1 MNRGESSVAI
11 VVPTYKQALTSDERC
26 ALEQLQRVLGR
37 YPRFF
42 VAPESLQPQYGRLSQ
57 GFGVVRFPDGYF
69 RDIAAYSRLLLSEAF
84 YAAFARYEYI
94 LIYQLD
100 AFVFADRLLEFCAKG
115 YDYIGAPIRYG
126 ASLWHFAGARVG
138 NGGLSLRRVASCQR
152 LARAFA
158 QGAMPQPLWEVLAE
172 NEDTC
177 FGWAASQTELDF
189 HVPSVKEALDF
200 AVQENVQHVYRRI
213 ASGWRPFG
221 CHGWDRFADAMW
233 RPLVASALGHPVRS
247 PLLQRGILAIN
258 ASERN
263 LRDWWR
269 AHAYLPVTYL
279 YGLVRAGHLSAA
291 AACMQRHILQC
302 GFAPME
308 YSFLRRNL
316 SDLYRHAACWPRGR
330 EARAALLTA
339 LLVALRQM
347 LYTTHGKTIDEREM
361 QRFLDLAEREQAGEP
376 ALLQLWQVY
385 RQLRERR
392 GSLIPVEPSLQA
404 DAEVSRRLRVYV
416 VMHRLVPAPVDPAY
430 APILVGPKACVAPPT
445 LLTDR
450 RGDNIAR
457 RNPFYCELTALYWA
471 WKNDDLPDYVGMCH
485 YRRYLYLPGTEGF
498 RGVLTGEHIL
508 SLMQDCD
515 ILLPEAVPLSTN
527 LATQFCEHHGKRPL
541 FALEKVMQ
549 QYAPESL
556 DAFYRVMAG
565 NKAYF
570 YNIFVMRREAF
581 AAYMTWLFPL
591 LFATEQEMGG
601 FTADGRDRYQQ
612 RLGGFLAERLLNV
625 YVVSRHMR
633 IREAALLD
641 V

>member
-57 GFGVVRFPDGYF
+57 GFGVVHFPDGYF
-69 RDIAAYSRLLLSEAF
+69 RDTAAYSRLLLSEAF

-115 YDYIGAPIRYG
+115 YDYIGAPIRYS

-302 GFAPME
+302 GFAPLE
-308 YSFLRRNL
+308 YSFLRRDL
-316 SDLYRHAACWPRGR
+316 ADLYRLAACWPRGMEGR
-330 EARAALLTA
+330 EALLTA
-339 LLVALRQM
+339 ILTALRQL
-347 LYTTHGKTIDEREM
+347 LYTTNIETIRERDM
-361 QRFLDLAEREQAGEP
+361 QQFLELAEREQAEDP
-376 ALLQLWQVY
+376 ALRQLRQVY
-385 RQLRERR
+385 CQLRERR

-404 DAEVSRRLRVYV
+404 DAAVSRHVRIYV
-416 VMHRLVPAPVDPAY
+416 VMHRIVPAPVDPVY
-430 APILVGPKACVAPPT
+430 VPILVGPKACVAPPT

-527 LATQFCEHHGKRPL
+527 LATQFCEHHGKHPL

>member
-42 VAPESLQPQYGRLSQ
+42 VAPESLQPRYGRLSQ
-57 GFGVVRFPDGYF
+57 GFGVVHFPDGCF
-69 RDIAAYSRLLLSEAF
+69 QNTATYSRLLLSEAF

-100 AFVFADRLLEFCAKG
+100 AFVFADRLLEFCARG
-115 YDYIGAPIRYG
+115 YDYIGAPIRYS

-138 NGGLSLRRVASCQR
+138 NGGLSLRRVASCER
-152 LARAFA
+152 LARVFA
-158 QGAMPQPLWEVLAE
+158 RGAMPQPLWEILAE
-172 NEDTC
+172 NEDAC
-177 FGWAASQTELDF
+177 FGWAAGQPALDF
-189 HVPSVKEALDF
+189 HVPSVREALTF
-200 AVQENVQHVYRRI
+200 AVQEDVQHVYRRI
-213 ASGWRPFG
+213 AAGWRPFG
-221 CHGWDRFADAMW
+221 CHAWNRFSDAMW

-263 LRDWWR
+263 LKDWWK
-269 AHAYLPVTYL
+269 ANAYLPVTYL

-291 AACMQRHILQC
+291 ASYMQRHILRC

-308 YSFLRRNL
+308 YSFLRRDL
-316 SDLYRHAACWPRGR
+316 ADLYRHAACWPRGR
-330 EARAALLTA
+330 EAREALLTA
-339 LLVALRQM
+339 LLVALHQM

-361 QRFLDLAEREQAGEP
+361 QRFLDLAKREQAGEP

-445 LLTDR
+445 LRTDWG
-450 RGDNIAR
+450 GDNIAR
-457 RNPFYCELTALYWA
+457 KNPFYCELTALYWA

-485 YRRYLYLPGTEGF
+485 YRRYLYLPGAEGF
-498 RGVLTGEHIL
+498 RGVLSGAHIL
-508 SLMQDCD
+508 SLMQGCD

-556 DAFYRVMAG
+556 DAFYRVMARK
-565 NKAYF
+565 KAYF

-581 AAYMTWLFPL
+581 AAYMAWLFPI
-591 LFATEQEMGG
+591 LFATEREMGG

-625 YVVSRHMR
+625 YVESRRMR
-633 IREAALLD
+633 VREMSLLE